1 MPPLH
6 ALLLCTVFVLFLLW
20 LEKKQASSMA
30 LSLWIP
36 TIWMLLIAS
45 KPLALWFMMQ
55 DDTNEGSLLD
65 RNLLILLLLIGL
77 LLLIKRRFNLSR
89 AIRENIWLMM
99 LIGFM
104 LISILWTDIPFM
116 SFKRWIRE
124 LVAVVMA
131 FLVLTERNPHQAME
145 SIFRRTVYILI
156 PFSLLL
162 IKYYPQYG
170 VDYGRWSGELMWV
183 GVTMQKNG
191 LGRLCLI
198 AAFFLIWT
206 FIKRW
211 QGRDPSAVKYQT
223 YAEIVVLIL
232 AFWLLNGPS
241 IISMSAT
248 AVASMA
254 AGLAVFVGLLLMKK
268 WKIYAAANTLVAI
281 IAAVIIFGTIM
292 VFTGGSTIGS
302 FTSSVGRD
310 ATLTGRTE
318 IWAELLPLAMLR
330 PIVGHGV
337 GGFWSPEAKAKHQLT
352 EAHSG
357 YLEIILDYG
366 FIGLLL
372 FSLFLLSSCRKAH
385 REMKHDYY
393 WGSLWICFLLMSV
406 IHNISESSLNSFAN
420 QLTAVLLFLAVS
432 STASTRYKPGVLR
445 KT

>member
-1 MPPLH
+1 
-6 ALLLCTVFVLFLLW
+6 
-20 LEKKQASSMA
+20 MA

-36 TIWMLLIAS
+36 TIWMIYIAS
-45 KPLALWFMMQ
+45 KPLALWFG
-55 DDTNEGSLLD
+55 NEGDPNDGSPLD
-65 RNLLILLLLIGL
+65 RNFLIVLLLIGL
-77 LLLIKRRFNLSR
+77 LLLIKKRFNLSL
-89 AIRENIWLMM
+89 AIRENIWVM
-99 LIGFM
+99 LLISYM
-104 LISILWTDIPFM
+104 LVSILWTDIPFM

-131 FLVLTERNPHQAME
+131 FLCLTERNPRKAFE
-145 SIFRRTVYILI
+145 SVLRRTIYICI

-162 IKYYPQYG
+162 IKYFPVYG
-170 VDYGRWSGELMWV
+170 VQYHSYSGGQSWI
-183 GVTMQKNG
+183 GVTTQKNG

-198 AAFFLIWT
+198 AAFLIVWT
-206 FIKRW
+206 FIRRW
-211 QGRDPSAVKYQT
+211 QGRDTSAVKYQT
-223 YAEIVVLIL
+223 YVEIVVLIITL
-232 AFWLLNGPS
+232 WLLNGPS

-248 AVASMA
+248 AVTSLS
-254 AGLAVFVGLLLMKK
+254 AGVVAFVGLLLMKK

-292 VFTGGSTIGS
+292 VFTGGSTVGS

-310 ATLTGRTE
+310 TTLTGRTE

-337 GGFWSPEAKAKHQLT
+337 GGFWSPETKAMHQLT

-372 FSLFLLSSCRKAH
+372 FSLFLLSSCHKAH
-385 REMKHDYY
+385 REMKHDFY

-406 IHNISESSLNSFAN
+406 IHNISESSLNSFTSH
-420 QLTAVLLFLAVS
+420 LTAVLLFLTVS
-432 STASTRYKPGVLR
+432 STVSTRYKAGFLR